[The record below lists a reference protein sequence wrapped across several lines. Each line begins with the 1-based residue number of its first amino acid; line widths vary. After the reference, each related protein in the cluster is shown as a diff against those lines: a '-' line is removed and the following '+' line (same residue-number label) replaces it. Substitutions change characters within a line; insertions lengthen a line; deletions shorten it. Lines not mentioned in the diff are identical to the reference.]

1 MEKDIRYYEELMK
14 RYVNDECTPGEIG
27 ELMAFIGSRRSNRS
41 LLAEIY
47 RQYHHPEGLKETRIS
62 EEQSNRIRELLLE
75 TVTAGD
81 AGKKK
86 GAVRRYLLAA
96 AAVFLIGLGGYSLYQ
111 YTAVAPAAGRVA
123 VKKEILPGT
132 ERAVISFSDG
142 SVVRVDS
149 SSRGILYNKEGLV
162 ITRAEDGLVE
172 FRVPAIKDPVSLE
185 QLFATFTTPVGGES
199 RVVLPDGSRL
209 WLNAGSTVRF
219 PALFSGKERVVQ
231 SSGEVYFEVA
241 KDAARPFRVRSGNQ
255 LVEVLGTHF
264 VVNTGADASVIRTT
278 LLEGSIRLSGAGITR
293 ILKPGQESAFVKGKG
308 AITVARKNN
317 PESSVAW
324 KNGYFEFDS
333 ADFKTM
339 EAQISNWYDVEFVY
353 DKLPDNLFYGKI
365 ERNVPLSRVLQMLEI
380 VGNIHFKTEGRKIY
394 VTE

>member
-14 RYVNDECTPGEIG
+14 RYVNDECSPEEIG
-27 ELMAFIGSRRSNRS
+27 ELMTFIGSRRSNRT

-47 RQYHHPEGLKETRIS
+47 RQYHHPEVLKETVIS
-62 EEQSNRIRELLLE
+62 EQQSSRIRELLLE
-75 TVTAGD
+75 TAKAGNTA
-81 AGKKK
+81 KRK
-86 GAVRRYLLAA
+86 GTIRRYLLAA
-96 AAVFLIGLGGYSLYQ
+96 AAVFLIGLGGYLLYQ
-111 YTAVAPAAGRVA
+111 STFAPAAGTVA

-132 ERAVISFSDG
+132 ERAVIGFSDG
-142 SVVRVDS
+142 SAVQVDS
-149 SSRGILYNKEGLV
+149 SSRGVLYNKEGLV
-162 ITRAEDGLVE
+162 ISRAADGLVE
-172 FRVPAIKDPVSLE
+172 FHVSAIKDPASLQ
-185 QLFATFTTPVGGES
+185 QLFTTFTTPVGGES
-199 RVVLPDGSRL
+199 RVVLPDGSKL

-219 PALFSGKERVVQ
+219 PVLFPEKERVVQ
-231 SSGEVYFEVA
+231 SAGEVYFEVA
-241 KDAARPFRVRSGNQ
+241 KDATRPFRVRSGNQ

-278 LLEGSIRLSGAGITR
+278 LLEGSIRLSGAGMTR
-293 ILKPGQESAFVKGKG
+293 VLKPGQESAFVKGKG
-308 AITVARKNN
+308 AITVAHKNN

-324 KNGYFEFDS
+324 KDGYFEFDS

-339 EAQISNWYDVEFVY
+339 EEQIRKWYDVEFVY